1 MDKEQINFQMEIL
14 IQENMLMASRTVKG
28 NITGILV
35 KFMLEIFIKEKSM
48 ERENGKVI
56 KTQIIIIYTKEIIL
70 TIKNMGLEFS
80 HGRVGTFTKEI
91 IKTMREMETG
101 KCYGLMEACTRENGK
116 MEFSMALEEWFLST
130 GQAKKDILKIM
141 FLNTQ

>member
-1 MDKEQINFQMEIL
+1 
-14 IQENMLMASRTVKG
+14 
-28 NITGILV
+28 
-35 KFMLEIFIKEKSM
+35 M

-56 KTQIIIIYTKEIIL
+56 KTQIIIIYTKVIIL
-70 TIKNMGLEFS
+70 MIKNMGLEFS

-116 MEFSMALEEWFLST
+116 MEFSMALVEWFLSM

>member
-14 IQENMLMASRTVKG
+14 ILENMLMASRTVKG

-70 TIKNMGLEFS
+70 MIKNMGLEFS

-91 IKTMREMETG
+91 IKKDLHNR
-101 KCYGLMEACTRENGK
+101 
-116 MEFSMALEEWFLST
+116 ST
-130 GQAKKDILKIM
+130 THDRKLG
-141 FLNTQ
+141 